1 MLELYQ
7 MEHCP
12 FCAKVRQVMEELDL
26 DFICRNFPKGSPKRE
41 LIRKMG
47 GKEMFPFLI
56 DTSDPSNP
64 VMMYESNDIIEYLR
78 KTYPRKW

>member
-26 DFICRNFPKGSPKRE
+26 DFVSRNMSKGSQKRE
-41 LIRKMG
+41 LLRRLG
-47 GKEMFPFLI
+47 GKEQVPFLV
-56 DTSDPSNP
+56 DTSDQNHV
-64 VMMYESNDIIEYLR
+64 VMLYESNDIINYLR
-78 KTYPRKW
+78 KQYGT